1 MLSWNRTVVTGR
13 FYPLARGRTKK
24 KIYFHFFMN
33 SFSFIRFK
41 KFEAKGYIFSMNT
54 KEYKRN
60 LKVIQKVV
68 KMESIRL
75 TNSLILTKDL
85 TYALL

>member
-1 MLSWNRTVVTGR
+1 
-13 FYPLARGRTKK
+13 
-24 KIYFHFFMN
+24 MN